1 MVWSHRLPQ
10 PLIYYAEI
18 KFGYKKCTTQQIML
32 FFLKKPLCMYI
43 IIQCAGSTWYNNPL
57 AATKTN
63 THYRKSNTKISSSPK
78 LIHIYKQSDSLLD
91 SMVNTSTCAQ
101 VYIHT
106 TGVVVVAALNIRTY
120 LDNLQLDTFISLNSN
135 KAATNGVYNS
145 INQSFIW
152 IIWVL
157 LHSTELSICH
167 EFLKTQIRSRE
178 RSVAATTTPPQ

>member
-18 KFGYKKCTTQQIML
+18 KFGYKKCTTQQIMY
-32 FFLKKPLCMYI
+32 FFPLCMYI

-63 THYRKSNTKISSSPK
+63 THYRKSNTKISGSPK
-78 LIHIYKQSDSLLD
+78 LIHIYKHSAWLIQAH
-91 SMVNTSTCAQ
+91 VHKCI
-101 VYIHT
+101 YT
-106 TGVVVVAALNIRTY
+106 TGVVVVAALNIHTY

-167 EFLKTQIRSRE
+167 EFLKTQIRSQE
-178 RSVAATTTPPQ
+178 RTVAATTTPPQ